1 MLFAVRL
8 NRVLLARADHLIP
21 VHRRT
26 GAVESLPEPQPPF
39 LQLDP
44 KPSVY
49 LSDLRLASPALP
61 VLFVHTLPRLCH
73 RVCQAVTKQR
83 VRKPP
88 GKELLPNQ
96 SNYSS
101 KITLQLILE
110 TLLHDGLFTIS
121 SP

>member
-1 MLFAVRL
+1 MLFAFCL
-8 NRVLLARADHLIP
+8 NRVILARVDHLIP

-26 GAVESLPEPQPPF
+26 GPVENLPEPQPPF
-39 LQLDP
+39 LPLDP

-73 RVCQAVTKQR
+73 RVCQAVTKQT

-88 GKELLPNQ
+88 GKELFPNQ

-101 KITLQLILE
+101 TV
-110 TLLHDGLFTIS
+110 TSTSTFWLFS
-121 SP
+121 